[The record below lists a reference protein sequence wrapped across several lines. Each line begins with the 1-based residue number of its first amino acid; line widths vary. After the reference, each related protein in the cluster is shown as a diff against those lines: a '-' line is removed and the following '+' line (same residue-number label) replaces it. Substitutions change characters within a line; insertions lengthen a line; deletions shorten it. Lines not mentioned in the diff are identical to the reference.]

1 MNKIPI
7 LLIILLFLGCKK
19 DKKDPE
25 PSPIIK
31 EIVGKWR
38 LVATERT
45 ENGKIVREEATSESS
60 LIFRFDGLMVDKD
73 GLPVCCAFG
82 SFIVN
87 GQPFEAKALA
97 PVPQN
102 EACARTSCTN
112 CSAPLAL
119 LQDGNT
125 LITSSSCFGEYRF
138 FYVRN

>member
-1 MNKIPI
+1 MNKIAP
-7 LLIILLFLGCKK
+7 LLLILLFLGCKK
-19 DKKDPE
+19 NKDPE

-45 ENGKIVREEATSESS
+45 ENGKTVREEATSESY
-60 LIFRFDGLMVDKD
+60 LIFRFDGLIVDKD
-73 GLPVCCAFG
+73 GLPVCCASN

-97 PVPQN
+97 PVPKN
-102 EACARTSCTN
+102 DACARTYCAS

-125 LITSSSCFGEYRF
+125 LVSSSSCLSEYRF
-138 FYVRN
+138 FLVRD